1 MSHEAETGSS
11 PETAVAALEW
21 TSHPVKRRPLL
32 SAVVTLFILLLA
44 LLVQNM
50 TSSALFG
57 VLAIVVLT
65 ASLTKFYFP
74 TSYKLTD
81 RHVIVKTTMQTLK
94 KDWSIYRSCYP
105 DKNGILLSPFPEPS
119 RLENFRGMYIMFSD
133 NKDEVTAFVKAHIG
147 QKAVTAQN
155 EQTADSQGDK

>member
-1 MSHEAETGSS
+1 MTGDAQTGH
-11 PETAVAALEW
+11 PTPAAPVALEW

-44 LLVQNM
+44 ILVQTM
-50 TSSALFG
+50 TSSTLFG
-57 VLAIVVLT
+57 VLALVVLM

-74 TSYKLTD
+74 TSYQLTD
-81 RHVIVKTTMQTLK
+81 RHVTVKTTLQTLS

-119 RLENFRGMYIMFSD
+119 RLENFRGLYIMFSD

-147 QKAVTAQN
+147 KKAVPAQGTPAAN
-155 EQTADSQGDK
+155 SEGDK